1 MGNMPIGFIW
11 LLAIIGVFFLCREL
25 MCWYW
30 KINKSIANQERIIE
44 LLELLIKQGQVT
56 IKSNQKDPVE
66 RLDSIDPLK
75 H

>member
-1 MGNMPIGFIW
+1 MEHMPIWFIW
-11 LLAIIGVFFLCREL
+11 LLAIIGIFFLCREL

-44 LLELLIKQGQVT
+44 LLEQLIKQGQVT
-56 IKSNQKDPVE
+56 TKSNQKDTSK
-66 RLDSIDPLK
+66 RLDNIDPLK

>member
-1 MGNMPIGFIW
+1 MGNMPIWFIW

-56 IKSNQKDPVE
+56 IKSNQKNPVE
-66 RLDSIDPLK
+66 ILDSIDPLK